1 MDFLGMWHQ
10 FWKAYFKGFKMQ
22 ERSREVS
29 FETIQEKQLWRQAIF
44 LMIFTIDFMQFQL
57 A

>member
-1 MDFLGMWHQ
+1 MWHQ

-22 ERSREVS
+22 ERSHGGFIEK
-29 FETIQEKQLWRQAIF
+29 IQEKQLWRQAIF